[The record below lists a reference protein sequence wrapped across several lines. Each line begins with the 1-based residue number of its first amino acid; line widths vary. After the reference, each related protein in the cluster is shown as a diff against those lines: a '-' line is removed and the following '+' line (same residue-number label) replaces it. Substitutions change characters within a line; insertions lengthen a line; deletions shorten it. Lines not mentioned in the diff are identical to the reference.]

1 MSELRN
7 NQRILHFWSGNLYGG
22 IERLLVT
29 LAEFG
34 RAEHHFALCFEG
46 RLAVELRR
54 HTQNLHFLPVPRLR
68 SIKALAESRRAAVA
82 LIDRLNPGAAVT
94 HSHWP
99 AAVWGSSVRA
109 RARRWVFYAH
119 DVHSRLDVVSWLG
132 SRGSPDIVIANS
144 EFTAQSYRR
153 FAEAI
158 VIHYPVVAATTA
170 EGRQLLRERYGVNP
184 GGVVILQASRMER
197 WKGHSILLQALSEI
211 RLDSSWRLWIAGG
224 AQRAVERRYEASL
237 RRQVRRLGIES
248 QVHFLGERSD
258 VGALMSAS
266 DIFCQPNEKPE
277 PFGLVF
283 VEALNQGLPVVALAK
298 GGVREIVTPECGL
311 LTSRTGLTAALRNLI
326 QDADLRRKLGACGPR
341 RAMEIC
347 EPQRQTSLVESCI
360 LGEHNDLRVVRVS

>member
-1 MSELRN
+1 MSELRK
-7 NQRILHFWSGNLYGG
+7 NQLILHFWSGNLYGG

-29 LAEFG
+29 LAQFG

-54 HTQNLHFLPVPRLR
+54 HTQNLHFLPVPQLR
-68 SIKALAESRRAAVA
+68 SIKALAESRRAAGA
-82 LIDRLNPGAAVT
+82 LIDRLNPEAAVT

-132 SRGSPDIVIANS
+132 SRVSPDIVIANS

-153 FAEAI
+153 FTEVV
-158 VIHYPVVAATTA
+158 VIHSPVVVATTTG
-170 EGRQLLRERYGVNP
+170 GRQLLREHYGVSP
-184 GGVVILQASRMER
+184 EEVIILQASRMER
-197 WKGHSILLQALSEI
+197 WKGHLLLLHALSEI
-211 RLDSSWRLWIAGG
+211 RLGRWRLWIAGG

-237 RRQVRRLGIES
+237 RRRVRRLGIES
-248 QVHFLGERSD
+248 QVHFLGERTD
-258 VGALMSAS
+258 VVALMSAA
-266 DIFCQPNEKPE
+266 DIFCQPNERPE

-283 VEALNQGLPVVALAK
+283 VEALNQGLPVLALAE
-298 GGVREIVTPECGL
+298 GGVREIVTPECGV
-311 LTSRTGLTAALRNLI
+311 LTSRPGLTVALRNLI
-326 QDADLRRKLGACGPR
+326 QDADLRGKLGACGPR

-347 EPQRQTSLVESCI
+347 EPHRQTSLLESCI
-360 LGEHNDLRVVRVS
+360 LGEHDNLRVVRAS